1 MTSTATNTS
10 AATTN
15 PRRVIVAASIGNA
28 LEWYDVIVYG
38 FFAATIS
45 KLFFP
50 SADETVSLLL
60 ALGTFAVAYVVRP
73 LGALVLGAYADRV
86 GRKAALMLSIR
97 LMMLGTLLIAIMPP
111 FAQIGVIAPILIL
124 LARLIQGFSA
134 GGEFGSAT
142 AFLVEHAPDKRG
154 FMASW
159 QFASQGFATLLA
171 SAFGTVLTATL
182 TDAQLESW
190 GWRIPFLFGLLI
202 GPVGYYIRRYVDEA
216 GEFVEAAGTERAPV
230 QDTFRTQKG
239 RMLVA
244 IGALAVSTAISY
256 LITYMPTFAMKEL
269 GLPASTG
276 FAATLVSGIVL
287 TVLTP
292 IVGHL
297 SDRFGRVRIMVLFAV
312 LILALMY
319 PSFAFLVAY
328 PGFAVI
334 LVVMFVVGVLKAGYF
349 APLPAMLAELFPVT
363 NRATGMAVSYN
374 IGVMTFGGTT
384 PLVIVWLVDAT
395 GDKLAVTYYLMALA
409 VVSLACVVIAR
420 RRMGIH

>member
-1 MTSTATNTS
+1 MTSTAAHAP
-10 AATTN
+10 AATTS
-15 PRRVIVAASIGNA
+15 PRRVIIAASIGNA
-28 LEWYDVIVYG
+28 LEWYDVLVYG

-86 GRKAALMLSIR
+86 GRKAALMLSIQ
-97 LMMLGTLLIAIMPP
+97 LMMVGTLLIAIMPP
-111 FAQIGVIAPILIL
+111 YAQIGVIAPILIL
-124 LARLIQGFSA
+124 LARLVQGFSA

-159 QFASQGFATLLA
+159 QFASQGFSTLLA

-182 TDAQLESW
+182 SDAQLQSW
-190 GWRIPFLFGLLI
+190 GWRIPFFFGLLV

-216 GEFVEAAGTERAPV
+216 GEFVEAAGAERAPV
-230 QDTFRTQKG
+230 KDTFRTQKG

-244 IGALAVSTAISY
+244 MGALAVSTAISY

-287 TVLTP
+287 TVMTP

-297 SDRFGRVRIMVLFAV
+297 SDRFGRVRIMLLFAA
-312 LILALMY
+312 LILVLMY

-334 LVVMFVVGVLKAGYF
+334 LVVMFVVGALKAGYF
-349 APLPAMLAELFPVT
+349 APLPAMMADLFPVT

-374 IGVMTFGGTT
+374 VGVMTFGGTT

-409 VVSLACVVIAR
+409 VLSLASVAIAR
-420 RRMGIH
+420 RRMGVR

>member
-1 MTSTATNTS
+1 MTSTAAHT
-10 AATTN
+10 AATTS

-73 LGALVLGAYADRV
+73 LGAVVLGAYADRV

-111 FAQIGVIAPILIL
+111 YAQIGVIAPILIL
-124 LARLIQGFSA
+124 FARLVQGFSA

-142 AFLVEHAPDKRG
+142 AFLVEHAPDRRG

-159 QFASQGFATLLA
+159 QFASQGFSTLLA

-182 TDAQLESW
+182 SEAQMESW

-216 GEFVEAAGTERAPV
+216 GEFVEAADIERAPV
-230 QDTFRTQKG
+230 KDTFRTQKG

-244 IGALAVSTAISY
+244 MGALAVSTAISY
-256 LITYMPTFAMKEL
+256 LITYMPTFAMTEL
-269 GLPASTG
+269 DLPASTG

-287 TVLTP
+287 TVMTP

-297 SDRFGRVRIMVLFAV
+297 SDRFGRVRIMLLFGA
-312 LILALMY
+312 LILLLMY

-334 LVVMFVVGVLKAGYF
+334 LVVMFVIGALKAGYF
-349 APLPAMLAELFPVT
+349 APLPAMMAELFPVT
-363 NRATGMAVSYN
+363 NRATGMSVSYN
-374 IGVMTFGGTT
+374 VGVMTFGGTT

-409 VVSLACVVIAR
+409 VLSLACVAIAR
-420 RRMGIH
+420 RRMGIR